1 VAAVVLS
8 GLFVGL
14 IYGLLA
20 IGLVLTYRVSKVIN
34 FAYGETGMLA
44 AFVYLQM
51 RTGVTTEGFSVG
63 TDRGVLFPLLGA
75 LGVGAVVGVLLEIT
89 VVRPARKSSAL
100 NGMVGTVA
108 WSLLLIAIANSIYGP
123 NVHQGKPLWDSPGI
137 QLLGLQLSSS
147 QLLTAA
153 CTVVIVTVLFVVY
166 RFTSVGLRLR
176 ATAVDPYA
184 ASLSA
189 INVNLTSTVTWGL
202 AGALSALSAILI
214 SGIQGSFDLFFMTV
228 LALRAFIAALAGGLT
243 SIWGGFAAGVV
254 LGLGEAVIQ
263 FKTPVTGITE
273 LVVATGILALM
284 VVRRGGVV
292 RAQY

>member
-1 VAAVVLS
+1 MAAVVLS

-44 AFVYLQM
+44 AFVYLQL

-63 TDRGVLFPLLGA
+63 TDRGFFWPLIGALLLGA
-75 LGVGAVVGVLLEIT
+75 AVGVLLEVT
-89 VVRPARKSSAL
+89 VVRPSRKSSPL
-100 NGMVGTVA
+100 SGMVGTVA
-108 WSLLLIAIANSIYGP
+108 WSLLLITVANSIYGP
-123 NVHQGKPLWDSPGI
+123 NVHQGKPLSGAAGVN
-137 QLLGLQLSSS
+137 LFGLQVSSS
-147 QLLTAA
+147 QVLTA
-153 CTVVIVTVLFVVY
+153 VVTAIIVAALFLTY

-184 ASLSA
+184 ATLSG
-189 INVNLTSTVTWGL
+189 ININLTSTVTWAI

-214 SGIQGSFDLFFMTV
+214 SGIQGSFDLFFMTI
-228 LALRAFIAALAGGLT
+228 LALRAFIAALVGGLT
-243 SIWGGFAAGVV
+243 SLWGGFLAGVV
-254 LGLGEAVIQ
+254 LGLGEAIIQ
-263 FKTPVTGITE
+263 FKSPVTGVTE
-273 LVVATGILALM
+273 LVVAMGILLLM
-284 VVRRGGVV
+284 VVRRTGVV